1 MIPGEPL
8 PLGEL
13 ELQVANGFGGSVI
26 QVVGSLVFGT
36 AGEFRQLVEQLLEQ
50 EPARLILDLRQA
62 SFIDS
67 SGLGALV
74 ATRRLASEAGVELVL
89 WGLTPQ
95 VRRVFEMVH
104 AVELFR
110 ILDSPDSA

>member
-1 MIPGEPL
+1 S
-8 PLGEL
+8 
-13 ELQVANGFGGSVI
+13 GFGGTVI
-26 QVVGSLVFGT
+26 KVIGSLVFGT
-36 AGEFRQLVEQLLEQ
+36 AVDFRRLVESVIGE
-50 EPARLILDLRQA
+50 EANRLILDLRQA

-74 ATRRLASEAGVELVL
+74 ATRRLAAEADIELVL

-104 AVELFR
+104 AIELFQ
-110 ILDSPDSA
+110 IMEPPDQIA

>member
-1 MIPGEPL
+1 M

-13 ELQVANGFGGSVI
+13 QLQVAPGFGGAVVK
-26 QVVGSLVFGT
+26 VVGSLVFGT
-36 AGEFRQLVEQLLEQ
+36 AGEFRQLIEQLLNQQPE
-50 EPARLILDLRQA
+50 RLILDLRQA

-74 ATRRLASEAGVELVL
+74 ATRRLASEADVDLVL

-104 AVELFR
+104 AIELFR
-110 ILDSPDSA
+110 IVEPSDLA